1 MSRSVSPSLHIRAD
15 GLRAPNGPTVIEAI
29 LSALYSA
36 RNPVVIVDCLVA
48 RHRAAPQARQL
59 LDILRFPT
67 FSTSMGKGII
77 DEPTPYFHGI
87 YNGKV
92 SHPGVAAAVEDAS
105 DLVLDLGPLLSDSNT
120 GGHTRAIPPA
130 KLVSLHPHGA
140 VVRGQPFADAPIRA
154 VLAALMAAVDPARL
168 PEVPRPAI
176 PSSPPPA
183 GVAEVPDITQAWLWP
198 RVGAFLRPGD
208 VLLAESGTAQF
219 GLPDAAFP
227 ERVTYVTQVY
237 YGSIGFAVPAALG
250 AAVARREQGGEG
262 RVVLVVG
269 DGSAQLTVQEVGT
282 MVRAGFDNVL
292 IFVINNGGYTIE
304 RAIHGPDEEYNDIA
318 AWNWQLML
326 EFFGD
331 KDGKERSR
339 EARTK
344 EELEAILS
352 LPEYTAPKSIQV
364 LEVHMGRMDI
374 PWRLQ
379 TQIDL
384 IRARMNPSGKSQ

>member
-48 RHRAAPQARQL
+48 RHRATPQARQL

-140 VVRGQPFADAPIRA
+140 VVRGQAFADAPIRA
-154 VLAALMAAVDPARL
+154 VLAALLAAVDPARL
-168 PEVPRPAI
+168 REVPRPAI
-176 PSSPPPA
+176 PQPALDADAGSSA
-183 GVAEVPDITQAWLWP
+183 ITQAWLWP

-227 ERVTYVTQVY
+227 ERVT
-237 YGSIGFAVPAALG
+237 
-250 AAVARREQGGEG
+250 
-262 RVVLVVG
+262 
-269 DGSAQLTVQEVGT
+269 
-282 MVRAGFDNVL
+282 
-292 IFVINNGGYTIE
+292 FVINNGGYTIE
-304 RAIHGPDEEYNDIA
+304 RAIHGPDQEYNDIA

-339 EARTK
+339 EARTT
-344 EELEAILS
+344 EELEAILA

-384 IRARMNPSGKSQ
+384 IRARMNPSEKSQ